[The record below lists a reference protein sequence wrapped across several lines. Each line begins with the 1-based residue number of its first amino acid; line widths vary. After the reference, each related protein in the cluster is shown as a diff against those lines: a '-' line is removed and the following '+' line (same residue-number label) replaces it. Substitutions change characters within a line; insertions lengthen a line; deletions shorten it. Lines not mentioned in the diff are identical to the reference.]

1 MIGLIMAGGKGTRMN
16 LDNEKLLL
24 EYKKPVIFH
33 VVDSLKE
40 SNCFSKILALTS
52 SNSPKTKKS
61 LQENN
66 VEIFNTNGI
75 GYVEDLTLVLQSIN
89 DSVLVTSGDLPLLDN
104 EIIKKIVS
112 NYDPAKIWTSVLV
125 TNKFLISLGLES
137 DYFVNHD
144 NQKCNYTGISL
155 INANKIT
162 SSQNLHEN
170 YIIIDDKRIA
180 LNLNT
185 KEDYELLG
193 AT

>member
-52 SNSPKTKKS
+52 SNSPKTKK
-61 LQENN
+61 LLEENN
-66 VEIFNTNGI
+66 IEIFNTNGI

-112 NYDPAKIWTSVLV
+112 NYDPKKIWTSILV

-155 INANKIT
+155 INANKIN

-170 YIIIDDKRIA
+170 YIVIDDKRIA

>member
-61 LQENN
+61 LQDNN
-66 VEIFNTNGI
+66 IEIFNTNGI

-112 NYDPAKIWTSVLV
+112 NYDPVKTWTSILV

-155 INANKIT
+155 INANKIN